1 MKPQSDFPENQTAA
15 QHLSAALPVV
25 SDHVAQ
31 AALSGAATAQSLAAL
46 AQVQAERI
54 DDSAPEQLIDAVKR
68 VQMLTVAANHAAEL
82 GMNLMKANKELLG
95 ADEAPTPVAIA
106 FGIEEATRE
115 ARREGQGNGVD

>member
-1 MKPQSDFPENQTAA
+1 LNFSENQTAA